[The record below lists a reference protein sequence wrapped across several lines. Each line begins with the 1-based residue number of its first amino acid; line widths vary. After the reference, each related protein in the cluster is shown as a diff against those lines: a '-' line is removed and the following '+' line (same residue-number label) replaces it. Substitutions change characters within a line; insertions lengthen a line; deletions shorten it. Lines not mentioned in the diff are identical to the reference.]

1 MFKKE
6 IILSS
11 EFLKRE
17 VFICHLFFTSL
28 EYCLIDLC
36 IFFICFTNCIY
47 TYCLLFRKN
56 KSTLLEFHHDVA
68 IFTTFFLTKYMYLFL
83 KDWGR
88 NSWGFLSVRLWCQ
101 LRAWEKNLKESVKD
115 IFIACYSL
123 CEIRFHWSE
132 CDKTLR
138 PSVVESSSRKGS
150 IVYFINGR
158 SHSRLNQRRSFFYI

>member
-1 MFKKE
+1 MNFWRGKYLFV
-6 IILSS
+6 IYFSQVWNIAWLIYAF
-11 EFLKRE
+11 FLF
-17 VFICHLFFTSL
+17 VSL
-28 EYCLIDLC
+28 IVYL
-36 IFFICFTNCIY
+36 
-47 TYCLLFRKN
+47 YCLLFGRN

-138 PSVVESSSRKGS
+138 PSVVESSRWGL
-150 IVYFINGR
+150 N
-158 SHSRLNQRRSFFYI
+158 RLLQ